1 MRKIQIIIIFFFTI
15 NVNLFAQK
23 NGIYK
28 DIEQA
33 IQNPQDV
40 KVLILK
46 GKKLY
51 QLPSEVGLM
60 ENLEILNLKRN
71 KLASLPSSIVN
82 CKKIQSI
89 DLSYNRFSNFPMILA
104 ELPQLKK
111 LNLYHNELEFL
122 PREIEKFC
130 CLEKLDLGENYLTE
144 LPAEISA
151 LSDKLIELNLRLN
164 IISLKHQKIL
174 REQYLPKTKIY
185 FSPPCNCDL

>member
-28 DIEQA
+28 DIGLA
-33 IQNPQDV
+33 LQNPQDV
-40 KVLILK
+40 KTLILK
-46 GKKLY
+46 SKKLY
-51 QLPSEVGLM
+51 QLPVDIGLM

-71 KLASLPSSIVN
+71 KLTSLPSSIIN
-82 CKKIQSI
+82 CKNLKSI
-89 DLSYNRFSNFPMILA
+89 DLSYNSFSNFPMILA

-111 LNLYHNELEFL
+111 LNLYHNKLEYI
-122 PREIEKFC
+122 PREIGTFC

-144 LPAEISA
+144 LPAEISE
-151 LSDKLIELNLRLN
+151 LSDNLKELNLRLN

-185 FSPPCNCDL
+185 FSAPCNCDL